1 MILRI
6 KNKPMMIAAT
16 TVHNQPTIIKFKRN
30 AFGLFL
36 GTITSLLLSFPL
48 HAQTIEELR
57 QQLEQSWNSKDWVN
71 VEKISRQILTL
82 PTASASDKRNLAI
95 ALDAQNK
102 IDEALTIRRALA
114 DEKTNA
120 KRRDYTYVCW
130 TLITKNTPLE
140 ARPYCLRA
148 TELLGTGDSSHT
160 DFFNLGHTYLLA
172 GDTES
177 AKKYYEQNFD
187 YVHINDDAELQG
199 LQSDFDLFIKNGWHT
214 AEAQSLKPWLTDEW
228 AKHKQ
233 KHDLWMQVFKL
244 TRTGKDKY
252 DAKDYQGAIADY
264 TAAMALDP
272 KEATAVLWR
281 GNAKEKLKDY
291 QGAIADYTAAM
302 ALDPKDATAVR
313 RRGNAKRKL
322 EDYQGAIVDYTAA
335 MALDPKDKY
344 AAMNRGLAKNELKD
358 YQGAIADYT
367 AAMALDPK
375 DAVVM
380 EWRANAKR
388 ELKDYEGAI
397 ADYTAAITLDPT
409 DQANYISRAS
419 VVTKLCESGRSTPKL
434 KQQALDDVK
443 KASELKDAAPIF
455 RKLINKLPIA
465 INLFCKP

>member
-1 MILRI
+1 M
-6 KNKPMMIAAT
+6 
-16 TVHNQPTIIKFKRN
+16 
-30 AFGLFL
+30 FL

-281 GNAKEKLKDY
+281 GNAK
-291 QGAIADYTAAM
+291 
-302 ALDPKDATAVR
+302 
-313 RRGNAKRKL
+313 RKL

-380 EWRANAKR
+380 EWRANAKTELKDYQGAIADYTAAMVLDPKNATAVYFRGDAKR

-455 RKLINKLPIA
+455 RELINKLPIA